1 MKYLLST
8 LTLVLLMALWACKKL
23 PGEGGTASIRG
34 KIWVEDWN
42 VAFTIKNGEYV
53 GTDQDV
59 YIIYG
64 DNISYGDKIKTNY
77 NGEFEFK
84 YLRKGKYRV
93 YLYSK
98 DKSLQSQSGDTTFVK
113 EVELTSRKQILT
125 LDPITIYK

>member
-98 DKSLQSQSGDTTFVK
+98 DKSLQSQSGDTTVVK